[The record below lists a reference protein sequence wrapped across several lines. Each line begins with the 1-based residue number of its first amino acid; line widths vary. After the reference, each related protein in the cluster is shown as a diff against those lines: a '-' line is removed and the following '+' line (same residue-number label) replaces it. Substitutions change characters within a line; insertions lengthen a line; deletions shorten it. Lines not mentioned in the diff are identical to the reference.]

1 VDRRFLRPGWIAGHL
16 LVLAAVLTC
25 LRLGWWQWQRTQ
37 ETTGTAQNFGY
48 AVLWPAF
55 GAAFIFMWVRFL
67 HLEVLK
73 DAEDDEE
80 TDRDIRALLD
90 EHDLADGA
98 DPHTAGSAEPVNA
111 GPTSAGA
118 ALPGRDDSL
127 DGETGPADQGAE
139 ATDDAAKE
147 VEYSEADIDRSLSRL
162 RSSFAS
168 EQEYE
173 SRMRHAGRNEQD
185 VRAMVSSQLYLSNY
199 LDSRFPADL
208 DRAASRPETGANDD
222 PGAQCR
228 DDPPPSPRRPGHEL
242 PEASLPSSEC
252 GQVHSSQWAESEA

>member
-98 DPHTAGSAEPVNA
+98 GPHTAGSAEPVNA

-127 DGETGPADQGAE
+127 DDETGPADQGAE
-139 ATDDAAKE
+139 ATDDAAK
-147 VEYSEADIDRSLSRL
+147 SARSRWSRGL
-162 RSSFAS
+162 QSPNQAVTIS
-168 EQEYE
+168 
-173 SRMRHAGRNEQD
+173 
-185 VRAMVSSQLYLSNY
+185 VAMVGE
-199 LDSRFPADL
+199 DD
-208 DRAASRPETGANDD
+208 EDD
-222 PGAQCR
+222 PELTAYNQALAALAEE
-228 DDPPPSPRRPGHEL
+228 DRRR
-242 PEASLPSSEC
+242 AR
-252 GQVHSSQWAESEA
+252 